1 MTELEL
7 LTAQEARDV
16 ASRSKTSFLD
26 VVIEKQLSK
35 VNKTIVEAAQN
46 GFYTAYFKSELY
58 PQVESLLKEYGYKTK
73 KLYDHKL
80 FGEIPIRIFKG
91 THISWNWGD
100 NRND

>member
-7 LTAQEARDV
+7 LTAQEARDM
-16 ASRSKTSFLD
+16 ASHSKTSLD
-26 VVIEKQLSK
+26 VAIEKQLSA
-35 VNKTIVEAAQN
+35 VNQTIVEAAQN

-73 KLYDHKL
+73 KLYDDHKL
-80 FGEIPIRIFKG
+80 SGKTHIRIFKG